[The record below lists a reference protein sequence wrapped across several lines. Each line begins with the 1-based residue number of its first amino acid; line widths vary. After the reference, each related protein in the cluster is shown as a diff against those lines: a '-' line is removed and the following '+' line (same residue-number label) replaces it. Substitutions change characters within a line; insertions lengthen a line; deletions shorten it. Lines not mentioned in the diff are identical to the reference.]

1 MHGKEKG
8 RKSAP
13 LFLFLIGG
21 DISVGATVTA
31 ERWRWGGGNKAVRAA
46 CPCQRRHLNH
56 LWYCPLNKGGVGQN
70 LGGYCG
76 GCLFKVTQDF
86 WSSLTFGYN
95 LDFR

>member
-1 MHGKEKG
+1 MHGNENG

-13 LFLFLIGG
+13 LFLFLIGVN
-21 DISVGATVTA
+21 ISVGATVTA
-31 ERWRWGGGNKAVRAA
+31 EQRRPGGGKKAVRAA
-46 CPCQRRHLNH
+46 CPCQRRRVNH
-56 LWYCPLNKGGVGQN
+56 LWYCPLSKGGVGHK
-70 LGGYCG
+70 LVSYCG